1 MQAEGGFREGINWSR
16 GFGTQHPR
24 YLHRVGCAGR
34 GRQLAGSTL
43 SHISHSRLKEETA
56 RGEKTKRK
64 SSSVFILVF
73 LFFLFIFIRTTGR
86 K

>member
-1 MQAEGGFREGINWSR
+1 MSSVVLVR
-16 GFGTQHPR
+16 
-24 YLHRVGCAGR
+24 CAGG

-43 SHISHSRLKEETA
+43 SHVSHSRLEEETG

-73 LFFLFIFIRTTGR
+73 LFSLFIFIRTTGR